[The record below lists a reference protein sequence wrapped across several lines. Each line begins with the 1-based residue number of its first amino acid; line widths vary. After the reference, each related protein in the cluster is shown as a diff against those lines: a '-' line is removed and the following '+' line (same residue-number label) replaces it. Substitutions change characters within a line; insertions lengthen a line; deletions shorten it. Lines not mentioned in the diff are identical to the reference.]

1 MHRLHIRVVGSV
13 QGVGFRHYVV
23 REARTLAL
31 AGVVRNLPD
40 GSVEIDTEGD
50 HATLERL
57 VESVRRGPP
66 SSRVREVETRWAEG
80 PPRFD
85 GFHIGL

>member
-1 MHRLHIRVVGSV
+1 MRVLGVV
-13 QGVGFRHYVV
+13 QGVGFRYYVV
-23 REARTLAL
+23 REARALAL
-31 AGVVRNLPD
+31 AGCVRNLPD

-66 SSRVREVETRWAEG
+66 ASHVRAVETRWAEG
-80 PPRFD
+80 PPRFH
-85 GFHIGL
+85 GFDIAP

>member
-1 MHRLHIRVVGSV
+1 MRVLGVV
-13 QGVGFRHYVV
+13 QGVGFRYYVV
-23 REARTLAL
+23 REARALAL
-31 AGVVRNLPD
+31 AGCVRNLAD

-66 SSRVREVETRWAEG
+66 ASHVRAVETRWTEG

-85 GFHIGL
+85 GFHIDP